1 MTAQETVAADALRE
15 AGYTEDQVTRML
27 AAARPLFAR
36 LRAQRRDLE
45 ETGRS
50 AARQMQSA
58 QLRHAG
64 EMHTEHCWARL
75 AWGDGECECIAAAG
89 SWGG

>member
-1 MTAQETVAADALRE
+1 MSHAWW
-15 AGYTEDQVTRML
+15 
-27 AAARPLFAR
+27 
-36 LRAQRRDLE
+36 RDLE

-58 QLRHAG
+58 QLRRAG

-75 AWGDGECECIAAAG
+75 AWGNGECECIAVT
-89 SWGG
+89 SRVTPCT